1 VPVRITH
8 HSRACPPQPTD
19 SVLARASTS
28 PASEAARR
36 YATALFELAQ
46 DAGQLASVHRDFS
59 DFAAI
64 VRDTPELSRLIETP
78 AVSREDKVSALTA
91 LAQAGGA
98 DPLLVRFFGTMAG
111 NGRARD
117 IPAAQRAFDEIY
129 ARQRGVQRAIAT
141 TAAPMSDAQ
150 RERIH
155 AILSKV
161 AQGEVELSEAV
172 DQDIIGGIQ
181 LRIGSKL
188 VDASLAAKLARMN
201 TAMKGA

>member
-1 VPVRITH
+1 
-8 HSRACPPQPTD
+8 
-19 SVLARASTS
+19 LARASTS